1 MEGYYIK
8 HMRRSRF
15 VLFRMVIRVLRTSGV
30 AELRT
35 DGLEGHMTNMSE
47 LSESQYE
54 VYSLSTRVA
63 DLIIDSQ

>member
-35 DGLEGHMTNMSE
+35 YGLEGHMTNMSE
-47 LSESQYE
+47 LSESHNMKC
-54 VYSLSTRVA
+54 TR
-63 DLIIDSQ
+63 